1 MYCILSNKPTTHFM
15 KIFLLLLFGNI
26 LWTDETQFTQ
36 ARVLNIQIMHYWS
49 LMNHFWGHPMKHQ
62 AQGQQM
68 LGAAFGKL
76 SEGISV
82 PCGFSGRSI
91 DCYRKIFYIEVILQ
105 KKLWNS
111 IKLYKNIFL
120 WEEVIKYGYKIL
132 LYQILFL

>member
-1 MYCILSNKPTTHFM
+1 
-15 KIFLLLLFGNI
+15 
-26 LWTDETQFTQ
+26 
-36 ARVLNIQIMHYWS
+36 
-49 LMNHFWGHPMKHQ
+49 MKHQ
-62 AQGQQM
+62 TQGQQT
-68 LGAAFGKL
+68 LGVAFGKL
-76 SEGISV
+76 SEVISV